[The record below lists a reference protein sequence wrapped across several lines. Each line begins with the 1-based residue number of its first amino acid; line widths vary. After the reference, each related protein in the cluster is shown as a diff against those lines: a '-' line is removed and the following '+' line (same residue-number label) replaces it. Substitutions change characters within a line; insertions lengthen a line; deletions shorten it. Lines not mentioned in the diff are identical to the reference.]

1 MTVNDVYTEIC
12 DILLESLP
20 TGLSLEILTESQFL
34 SLFTNVI
41 QDWCQ
46 ATSLVKVIVNLPVVA
61 GTSQYIAPDYAM
73 QVQEVFYNEQYINRE
88 TAGSLDH
95 LRRNWKAEQ
104 SATIQD
110 WHEDRL
116 PAKAVQVRPKPSLS
130 GYTVAVTAALYGTI
144 SATSVGINIS
154 LSAPAGLYG
163 TISSY
168 SSEIY
173 VEAAG
178 PMFGTIASIT
188 PSTKNLKV
196 VATAKPFRKTWALT
210 DYIEVVPDSFVHYLK
225 YGILAA
231 VFSADGETKD
241 DLRARYC
248 QSRWEEGVGLAS
260 AVSQEGIGV

>member
-1 MTVNDVYTEIC
+1 MIVNDVYVETC
-12 DILLESLP
+12 NILLEDG
-20 TGLSLEILTESQFL
+20 GLTLEILTESEFL

-61 GTSQYIAPDYAM
+61 GTSQYTVPDYAM
-73 QVQEVFYNEQYINRE
+73 QVQEVFYSEQYINRE

-95 LRRNWKAEQ
+95 LRRNWKSES

-116 PAKAVQVRPKPSLS
+116 PSKGVQVRPNPSLD
-130 GYTVAVTAALYGTI
+130 GYTVAVAAAFYGTI
-144 SATSVGINIS
+144 SVCATNVNVRF
-154 LSAPAGLYG
+154 LCPAGLYG

-168 SSEIY
+168 ASAVY
-173 VEAAG
+173 VESAG
-178 PMFGTIASIT
+178 PMFGTIASLT
-188 PSTKNLKV
+188 PSTKNLKL

-231 VFSADGETKD
+231 VFSSDGEMKD